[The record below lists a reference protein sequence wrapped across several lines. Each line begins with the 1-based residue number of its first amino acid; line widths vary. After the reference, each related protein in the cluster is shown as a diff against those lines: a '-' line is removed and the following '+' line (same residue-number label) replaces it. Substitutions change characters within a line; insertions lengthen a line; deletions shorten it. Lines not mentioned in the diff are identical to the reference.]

1 MPEYF
6 SGKFGKQTVT
16 INMDLENNKENKI
29 HLYNLIYK
37 TYFMKHRANINIET
51 ENCKIDYTNKQIIIT
66 PTSLG
71 EGTATIKINGG
82 DFDGTIYNI
91 NYNSKEKIE
100 FTELAIKN
108 MPNKLVYI
116 EGENFDK
123 TGLQIYGII
132 NVNQYIISNYSIL
145 DGENL
150 QVDQEYVTIECNGSE
165 VQIPITVYSKE
176 DVLELKVTDEKI
188 LDAIDEYKGVIIRR
202 DGTCSA
208 ILLKELASQVT
219 SIILPSNVE
228 DISGLE
234 CFENLQQI
242 SLNKIDFIKSDNER
256 IELPKYIY
264 QLLTLW
270 DENTAQATIYY
281 DTYYFAVD
289 VDKTMYI
296 NYNDNKKIVD
306 IEMDYENE
314 KAYITVDREIK
325 ENNVV
330 RGGFARRTDKT
341 R

>member
-1 MPEYF
+1 
-6 SGKFGKQTVT
+6 
-16 INMDLENNKENKI
+16 
-29 HLYNLIYK
+29 
-37 TYFMKHRANINIET
+37 
-51 ENCKIDYTNKQIIIT
+51 
-66 PTSLG
+66 
-71 EGTATIKINGG
+71 
-82 DFDGTIYNI
+82 
-91 NYNSKEKIE
+91 
-100 FTELAIKN
+100 

-150 QVDQEYVTIECNGSE
+150 QGDQQYVTIECNGSE

-202 DGTCSA
+202 DGACSA
-208 ILLKELASQVT
+208 ILLKELANKIT

-281 DTYYFAVD
+281 DIYYFAVD
-289 VDKTMYI
+289 VNKTMYI

-330 RGGFARRTDKT
+330 RGGWARRTNKT